1 MRAEQKNVF
10 FAYEKVDDLPLGI
23 EIDEKRLRQV
33 LLNLLGNAIKF
44 TDKGQVTLKVSQQ
57 EGSFRFE
64 VTDTGVGMTDEELE
78 KIFKPFEQVGDT
90 QKRAEGTGLGL
101 AISRQLVELMG
112 SEIKFKSKLGKGST
126 FWFDLA
132 LKAVEIAEKIEQRR
146 ISAYKGETQTALIV
160 DDYPENRLILR
171 QMLENIGFK
180 VIEAN
185 DGKQGVKLADKAN
198 IIFMDLVMP
207 VMNGFEAVEIIR
219 KDFKDLPI
227 IAISANVFEAD
238 KQKSLQAGCNAFL
251 PKPIEEQ
258 QLFSVLVEYLDLEW
272 VYEEEQVIEKETLIP
287 PPAENLEKLYEL
299 AMMGDMRAIK
309 DFAMQLDGEYAVFA
323 GKLIELANG
332 FEDEVIL
339 SLVEEYM

>member
-23 EIDEKRLRQV
+23 EIDEKRLCQV
-33 LLNLLGNAIKF
+33 LLNLLGNVIKF

-64 VTDTGVGMTDEELE
+64 VTDTGVGMTDEEL
-78 KIFKPFEQVGDT
+78 
-90 QKRAEGTGLGL
+90 
-101 AISRQLVELMG
+101 
-112 SEIKFKSKLGKGST
+112 
-126 FWFDLA
+126 
-132 LKAVEIAEKIEQRR
+132 EIAEKIEQRR

-171 QMLENIGFK
+171 QMLENIGFE

-287 PPAENLEKLYEL
+287 PPTKNLEKLYEL

>member
-33 LLNLLGNAIKF
+33 LLNLLGNVIKF
-44 TDKGQVTLKVSQQ
+44 IDKGQVTLKVSQQ

-64 VTDTGVGMTDEELE
+64 VTDTGVGMTDEEL
-78 KIFKPFEQVGDT
+78 
-90 QKRAEGTGLGL
+90 
-101 AISRQLVELMG
+101 
-112 SEIKFKSKLGKGST
+112 
-126 FWFDLA
+126 
-132 LKAVEIAEKIEQRR
+132 EIAEKIEQRR

-251 PKPIEEQ
+251 PKPIEE
-258 QLFSVLVEYLDLEW
+258 
-272 VYEEEQVIEKETLIP
+272 
-287 PPAENLEKLYEL
+287 
-299 AMMGDMRAIK
+299 
-309 DFAMQLDGEYAVFA
+309 
-323 GKLIELANG
+323 
-332 FEDEVIL
+332 
-339 SLVEEYM
+339 